1 MPLADALA
9 RWRSTR
15 PIPGV
20 RLTASALELGLA
32 AGGTHP
38 RAIDGVAGNP
48 ARQPRDHRRG
58 ASAGRAGAG
67 LRARHRPR
75 ADRVHGARVRGRPS
89 HRDISSSRRLRGWHA
104 SPSGSPSTA
113 AGAIWMGRI
122 ARTRRMSA
130 VLLPGAWAA
139 VVIAWAWR
147 SRPAP
152 RRTRALLVHDDRR
165 APRRRLAPARFVGAR
180 DPRASGSAAR
190 PRCRRPA
197 RCRPVRGRA
206 RSSRSLPLLA
216 PAAGAAAWGVG
227 VWRSRQ
233 RRRAESDRV
242 RRTLPEVVDLFVVG
256 IGAGLNVP
264 ARAADDRAAVPGA
277 VRRRA
282 DERPSPRP
290 TSGCARPTA
299 LEALPTRLGETVRP
313 LSSALIASE
322 RYGVPLTA
330 SLERLADEVRR
341 DRRRHAEADARRVP
355 VKLLFPLVFC
365 SLPTLALLSVAPLI
379 AGALRALRT

>member
-1 MPLADALA
+1 
-9 RWRSTR
+9 
-15 PIPGV
+15 
-20 RLTASALELGLA
+20 
-32 AGGTHP
+32 
-38 RAIDGVAGNP
+38 
-48 ARQPRDHRRG
+48 
-58 ASAGRAGAG
+58 
-67 LRARHRPR
+67 
-75 ADRVHGARVRGRPS
+75 
-89 HRDISSSRRLRGWHA
+89 
-104 SPSGSPSTA
+104 
-113 AGAIWMGRI
+113 
-122 ARTRRMSA
+122 MSA

-152 RRTRALLVHDDRR
+152 RRTRALVARDVGR
-165 APRRRLAPARFVGAR
+165 APRRRLAPARFVGR
-180 DPRASGSAAR
+180 KIRGR
-190 PRCRRPA
+190 LGRRPDRDA
-197 RCRPVRGRA
+197 DGRLGVA
-206 RSSRSLPLLA
+206 LFVGVLFLPFVPLLA
-216 PAAGAAAWGVG
+216 PAVGAAAWGFG
-227 VWRSRQ
+227 LWRSRQ

-264 ARAADDRAAVPGA
+264 LALRTIGPLCPAPFDDALRATVAETDLGVRTAD
-277 VRRRA
+277 
-282 DERPSPRP
+282 
-290 TSGCARPTA
+290 A

-365 SLPTLALLSVAPLI
+365 SLPALALLSVAPLI